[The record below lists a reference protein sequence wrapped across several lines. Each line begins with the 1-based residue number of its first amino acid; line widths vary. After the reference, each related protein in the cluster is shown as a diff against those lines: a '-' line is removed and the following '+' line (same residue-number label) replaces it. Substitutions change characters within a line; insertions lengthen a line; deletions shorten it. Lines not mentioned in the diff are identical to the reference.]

1 MVRALSLSPL
11 ARLGA
16 SAALLGLGQNGLLVA
31 LPVLVAESGLP
42 LSQWAALILLGS
54 MLFLV
59 GSPFWGRVADRLGPR
74 VVVTQA
80 LAGYGASFAL
90 IGLALWAA
98 ASGWLPP
105 AGLLALV
112 LVARVLYGLS
122 VSGMVPACQ
131 QWSLG
136 LHGEDR
142 RVAALA
148 AVSAGLSSGRLFGP
162 VLVATSLS
170 LSVYAPF
177 VLMAL
182 APLAALALLRGVPA
196 PRPAPAAPA
205 GADGERPPPG
215 VRAYLL
221 MAVLLALSVAVMQ
234 LGLPSALEATLALD
248 AQRVAYLM
256 GVLLSLGAAG
266 ALATQLGVVRSRRVT
281 GPALLVMG
289 GLALAAGLG
298 TLLVADALAGFVLGI
313 LIASIGAALVVPGY
327 SEAATRQRAKGA
339 SAGLIA
345 MAHTAGYGAAMLAVG
360 AIAEKYLLW
369 TSFAAALALV
379 LLIPLARWRASA
391 VATGQPSVESK

>member
-1 MVRALSLSPL
+1 MIRALSPSPL

-31 LPVLVAESGLP
+31 LPVLVAKFNLP

-59 GSPFWGRVADRLGPR
+59 GSPFWGRVADRFGPR
-74 VVVTQA
+74 PVVTQA

-90 IGLALWAA
+90 IGLGLWAA
-98 ASGWLPP
+98 ARGWLPP

-112 LVARVLYGLS
+112 LVARVLYGVS

-136 LHGEDR
+136 LHGEDK

-162 VLVATSLS
+162 VLAAATLS

-182 APLAALALLRGVPA
+182 APLVALALLRGVPA
-196 PRPAPAAPA
+196 PRPAPAP
-205 GADGERPPPG
+205 GAAGERPPG
-215 VRAYLL
+215 VVAYLL
-221 MAVLLALSVAVMQ
+221 MAMLLALSVAVMQ
-234 LGLPSALEATLALD
+234 LGLPSALEAALALD

-256 GVLLSLGAAG
+256 GALLSLGAVG
-266 ALATQLGVVRSRRVT
+266 ALAIQLAVVRSRRVT
-281 GPALLVMG
+281 GPALLVLG
-289 GLALAAGLG
+289 ALALAAGLG

-313 LIASIGAALVVPGY
+313 FLASVGAALAVPGY
-327 SEAATRQRAKGA
+327 SEAATRQRAQGA

-360 AIAEKYLLW
+360 AIATERLLW
-369 TSFAAALALV
+369 AAFAAAVALV
-379 LLIPLARWRASA
+379 LLVPLARWRASA

>member
-1 MVRALSLSPL
+1 MIRALSLPPL

-31 LPVLVAESGLP
+31 LPVLVAKSGLP

-59 GSPFWGRVADRLGPR
+59 GSPFWGRVADRFGPR
-74 VVVTQA
+74 PVVTQA

-90 IGLALWAA
+90 IGLGLWAA

-112 LVARVLYGLS
+112 LVARVLYGVS

-136 LHGEDR
+136 LHGEDK

-162 VLVATSLS
+162 VLAAASLS

-177 VLMAL
+177 VLMGL
-182 APLAALALLRGVPA
+182 APLVALALLRGVPA
-196 PRPAPAAPA
+196 PRSAPAACADA
-205 GADGERPPPG
+205 GGERPPG
-215 VRAYLL
+215 VVAYLL
-221 MAVLLALSVAVMQ
+221 MAMLLALSVAVMQ
-234 LGLPSALEATLALD
+234 LGLPGALEAALALD

-256 GVLLSLGAAG
+256 GALLSLGAAG
-266 ALATQLGVVRSRRVT
+266 ALAIQLAVVRSRRVT
-281 GPALLVMG
+281 GPALLVLG
-289 GLALAAGLG
+289 ALALAAGLG

-313 LIASIGAALVVPGY
+313 LLASVGAALAVPGY
-327 SEAATRQRAKGA
+327 SEAATRQRAQGA

-360 AIAEKYLLW
+360 AIAAERLLW
-369 TSFAAALALV
+369 AAFAAAVALV
-379 LLIPLARWRASA
+379 LLVPLARWRASA
-391 VATGQPSVESK
+391 VATAQPSVESK

>member
-11 ARLGA
+11 ARIGA

-31 LPVLVAESGLP
+31 LPVLVAKFSLP

-98 ASGWLPP
+98 AGGWLPP
-105 AGLLALV
+105 AGLVALV
-112 LVARVLYGLS
+112 LLARVLYGVS

-162 VLVATSLS
+162 VLVAASLS

-182 APLAALALLRGVPA
+182 APLAALALLRSVPA

-205 GADGERPPPG
+205 GADGERPPG

-234 LGLPSALEATLALD
+234 LGLPSALEAALALD

-281 GPALLVMG
+281 GPALLVVG

-327 SEAATRQRAKGA
+327 SEAATRQRTKGA

-360 AIAEKYLLW
+360 AIAAERLLW
-369 TSFAAALALV
+369 ASFAATLALV
-379 LLIPLARWRASA
+379 LLIPLARWRAGA